1 MISKKKLYTLYLKF
15 FENFYSFLIKI
26 LTNKQ
31 IQILSKSLFKQNPG
45 QMTEGFLPLI
55 HYPMQLDNYKDNRL
69 DKNKALD
76 YVNITQLFASNNMNH
91 GVIGLTINMASYIYD
106 YVKSKKYKL
115 AIDVGT
121 YKGGSAILL
130 AVAMG
135 ENSTVY
141 TIDLG
146 DKEERA
152 KIIARP
158 NYEQLKDFKIKH
170 NLNIVQII
178 GDSRKI
184 ELDLRENESVD
195 VVMID
200 GGHTFDIVMSDFNK
214 FGRKVKVGGSI
225 FFDDCS
231 DDGCFIK
238 IPKENNYMTPIIDE
252 IIATGEFKFLGTVD
266 RLGHFIRIK

>member
-1 MISKKKLYTLYLKF
+1 
-15 FENFYSFLIKI
+15 
-26 LTNKQ
+26 
-31 IQILSKSLFKQNPG
+31 
-45 QMTEGFLPLI
+45 MTEGFLPLI
-55 HYPMQLDNYKDNRL
+55 HYPMQLDNFKDNRL
-69 DKNKALD
+69 DRNKKLEF
-76 YVNITQLFASNNMNH
+76 VNITQLFASNNMNH

-106 YVKSKKYKL
+106 YVKSNNYKL

-135 ENSTVY
+135 ESSKVF

-146 DKEERA
+146 DKEQRA
-152 KIIARP
+152 KMIARP

-170 NLNIVQII
+170 NLDIVQIL

-184 ELDLRENESVD
+184 QLDLEENKKVD

-200 GGHTFDIVMSDFNK
+200 GGHTFDIVMNDFNK
-214 FGRKVKVGGSI
+214 FGKKVKVGGSI

-231 DDGCFIK
+231 DDGCFVK
-238 IPKENNYMTPIIDE
+238 IQKKII
-252 IIATGEFKFLGTVD
+252 I
-266 RLGHFIRIK
+266 

>member
-1 MISKKKLYTLYLKF
+1 
-15 FENFYSFLIKI
+15 

-69 DKNKALD
+69 EKNKALD

-238 IPKENNYMTPIIDE
+238 IPKEDNYMTPIIDE